1 LTINRGVMD
10 IQPVNGD
17 VAAANQIN
25 KIIGLL
31 TAAPDYAIVARKPQ
45 AGIARGQGA

>member
-1 LTINRGVMD
+1 MD

-31 TAAPDYAIVARKPQ
+31 TAAPDYAIVARKP
-45 AGIARGQGA
+45 RPETTHGQEGA